1 MRKIYP
7 IQVIDL
13 HLLVDLFILKKYQ
26 LHQAYRGATNNARLF
41 MMLFRQRDFK
51 MISVGNKFTEVTNI
65 WYGMKDKT

>member
-13 HLLVDLFILKKYQ
+13 QLLVDHFFLKKIQ
-26 LHQAYRGATNNARLF
+26 LHQAYSGATKNARLL
-41 MMLFRQRDFK
+41 MMLFRPRDFK
-51 MISVGNKFTEVTNI
+51 MISVGNKTTEVTNI